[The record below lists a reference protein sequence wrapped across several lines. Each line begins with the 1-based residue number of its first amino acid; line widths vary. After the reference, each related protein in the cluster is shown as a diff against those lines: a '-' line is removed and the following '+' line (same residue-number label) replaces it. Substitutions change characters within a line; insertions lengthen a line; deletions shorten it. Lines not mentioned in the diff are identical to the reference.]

1 MKKQQQD
8 IDKSRRD
15 LLKGLGTAAVAGAVG
30 ATVSQSVSAQEPSF
44 NVPTTKIEG
53 YHETQHIRDYYDTL

>member
-30 ATVSQSVSAQEPSF
+30 STVSQSVSAQEPSL
-44 NVPTTKIEG
+44 NVSTTKKEG

>member
-30 ATVSQSVSAQEPSF
+30 VSQSVSAQEPSL
-44 NVPTTKIEG
+44 NVPTTKKEG